1 MEVRQVRVSD
11 ADNILA
17 LMNRLDNET
26 TFMLYEPGERTTT
39 EVEQAQ
45 ILASFIDAN
54 NKVMLVL
61 SEQDEIAGF
70 IVGIGQ
76 PANRNKHVL
85 YCVIGI
91 QHSAAGQG
99 FGKKMMSALEAW
111 ARAHGF
117 ARMELGVMCHNARAF
132 ALYRAC
138 GFEVE
143 GVKRN
148 TMRVDGE
155 YVDEYMMAKLIE
167 EVA

>member
-1 MEVRQVRVSD
+1 MEVRKVSVSD
-11 ADNILA
+11 AHNILA
-17 LMNRLDNET
+17 LMNRLDSET

-45 ILASFIDAN
+45 ILASFVDAN

-61 SEQDEIAGF
+61 AEHDEIAGF

-91 QHSAAGQG
+91 QQSTTGQG
-99 FGKKMMSALEAW
+99 FGKKLFSALEEW
-111 ARAHGF
+111 ATVRTF
-117 ARMELGVMCHNARAF
+117 TRMELNVMCHNVRAC
-132 ALYRAC
+132 ALYHAC

-143 GVKRN
+143 GIKRN
-148 TMRVDGE
+148 SMKVDGE
-155 YVDEYMMAKLIE
+155 YVDEYLMAKLI
-167 EVA
+167 